1 MFLLD
6 EARARRRAVQR
17 TSFFTCSNNGFRSK
31 RVYCVSPL
39 TALIDARRQRCG
51 WVSLFWFCAAPRR
64 AAAEGDKPEG
74 LQPDNMEMHER
85 ARLPQVVMRNS
96 RR

>member
-1 MFLLD
+1 MRLGEFVLVL
-6 EARARRRAVQR
+6 RSRRA
-17 TSFFTCSNNGFRSK
+17 
-31 RVYCVSPL
+31 
-39 TALIDARRQRCG
+39 AR
-51 WVSLFWFCAAPRR
+51 
-64 AAAEGDKPEG
+64 AAEGDKPEG